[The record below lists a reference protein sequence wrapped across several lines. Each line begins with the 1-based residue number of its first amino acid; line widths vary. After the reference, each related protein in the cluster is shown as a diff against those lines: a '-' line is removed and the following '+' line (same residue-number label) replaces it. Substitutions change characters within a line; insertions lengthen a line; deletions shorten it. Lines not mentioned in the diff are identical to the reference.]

1 MTADATTPQARVQSG
16 VQARIA
22 ALRAKAGIEPP
33 DFVLTED
40 LERLVLIGSSSR
52 GGSSI
57 FSEVLRRTVD
67 AVHLRAESNPFLRL
81 YGLGPQ
87 GLAPRGEALD
97 AQDGLPAELFEALAW
112 ECGRPWQGPLD
123 AAAERAYALDL
134 ACRLSL
140 QWPEERF
147 ELAEVEGALVQAGGA
162 GAALGPS
169 AAAAFVAVLK
179 ALMPAHN
186 SIDPTL
192 YDLDQKLVFSQLPEI
207 DPARRLPPVLLEEPP
222 FVAIAP
228 WRRAT
233 RASLRG
239 RPLIIK
245 TPGNAYRMPWFRSV
259 LPHTRVDLLHLRRNV
274 AASVNGLFDGWRH
287 RGFHAHRVDGA
298 LAITGYSDQRAEGR
312 DWWKFDLPP
321 GWTALRQAPL
331 QAVCAFQWRSAHQA
345 LLETARD
352 MPPEQR
358 RSLHFEDFTADPRP
372 AVVGL
377 LPWLQAPLYPGA
389 EATLSAAFPA
399 VMATRQPRHRRWF
412 ARATLLEEVLTD
424 PRNLGLMAELGY
436 DANPET
442 WT

>member
-1 MTADATTPQARVQSG
+1 M
-16 VQARIA
+16 
-22 ALRAKAGIEPP
+22 
-33 DFVLTED
+33 
-40 LERLVLIGSSSR
+40 
-52 GGSSI
+52 
-57 FSEVLRRTVD
+57 
-67 AVHLRAESNPFLRL
+67 
-81 YGLGPQ
+81 
-87 GLAPRGEALD
+87 
-97 AQDGLPAELFEALAW
+97 
-112 ECGRPWQGPLD
+112 D

-162 GAALGPS
+162 EAALGPA
-169 AAAAFVAVLK
+169 AAAAFVALLK
-179 ALMPAHN
+179 ALMPAHK

-192 YDLDQKLVFSQLPEI
+192 YDLDQKLVFSQLPGI

-233 RASLRG
+233 RTSLRG

-287 RGFHAHRVDGA
+287 RGFHAHRVAGA
-298 LAITGYSDQRAEGR
+298 LAIAGYSDQRAEGR

-345 LLETARD
+345 LLETARG

-358 RSLHFEDFTADPRP
+358 RSAISSISRPTRALPWWGCCPGCRRPSTRGRGHPVGRLSGGDGHPPAPAPPLVRPGHPARRGAHRP
-372 AVVGL
+372 AEPRADGGAGL
-377 LPWLQAPLYPGA
+377 RCQPGDLDMSAPLP
-389 EATLSAAFPA
+389 S
-399 VMATRQPRHRRWF
+399 
-412 ARATLLEEVLTD
+412 TLLGPGWSPRVAGQAEELAA
-424 PRNLGLMAELGY
+424 GL
-436 DANPET
+436 
-442 WT
+442 